1 MGDADAAPAA
11 KSLLRFITCGS
22 VDDGKSSLLGRLLFE
37 TGRIPE
43 DQLAALKASSR
54 GGEVDY
60 SLLLDGLAAE
70 REQGITIDV
79 AWRYFETGRRKFI
92 VADTPGHEQYT
103 RNMVTGASRADA
115 ALLLVDARKG
125 LLTQTLRHS
134 YLVRLLGIR
143 NVALAVNKMDLV
155 GFDQS
160 RFDEIRHAYA
170 STADALGFTVRS
182 IPISAVRGDNVTR
195 LSDASGW
202 YEGPTL
208 LEYLEHVEPG
218 ESEAA
223 AQPFIMPVQWVNR
236 ATADFRGYAGMIA
249 SGSVS
254 PGHALQ
260 LLPSGRKAAV
270 DRIVTMSGDLDRALA
285 GQSVTLTFDRQ
296 VDCSRGEVLAAPDA
310 PLQVADQLEA
320 TLVWM
325 SEQPMLPGRSY
336 RLKLAASTV
345 GAWVTE
351 LKSEINVE
359 TLEKLAA
366 RTLELNGIGT
376 VNVALDRPLPFTS
389 YEESRELGAFIL
401 IDRDSETTLA
411 AGMIHHALRRAEN
424 VQWQTIDVTREARA
438 AAKKQ
443 QPKLLWFTGLSGAGK
458 STIANLVDRK
468 LHAMGKHSFVLDGD
482 NIRHGLSKNLGFT
495 DADRVENM
503 RRVAEA
509 AKLMTDA
516 GLIVLAALISPFR
529 AEREMVRRIFPAGE
543 FVEIFVDTPLDVA
556 EQRDPKG
563 LYAKARSG
571 ALTNFT
577 GIDSPYEPPE
587 HPDIRIDTTSMTPEE
602 AATAII
608 AALI

>member
-1 MGDADAAPAA
+1 MGDAGAVPAA

-54 GGEVDY
+54 GGEIDY

-79 AWRYFETGRRKFI
+79 AWRYFETERRKFI

-160 RFDEIRHAYA
+160 MFDEISHAYA
-170 STADALGFTVRS
+170 STAEALGLTVQS
-182 IPISAVRGDNVTR
+182 IPISAVRGDNVTK
-195 LSDASGW
+195 LSDASSW

-208 LEYLEHVEPG
+208 LEYLEHVAPG

-223 AQPFIMPVQWVNR
+223 VQPFIMPVQWVNR

-249 SGSVS
+249 SGGVS
-254 PGHALQ
+254 PGDALQ

-270 DRIVTMSGDLDRALA
+270 ERIATMTGDLDRAIA
-285 GQSVTLTFDRQ
+285 GQSVTLTFDRE
-296 VDCSRGEVLAAPDA
+296 VDCSRGEVLAGHDA

-325 SEQPMLPGRSY
+325 SDQAMLPGRSY

-366 RTLELNGIGT
+366 RTLELNGIGI

-424 VQWQTIDVTREARA
+424 VQWQAIDVTREARA

-529 AEREMVRRIFPAGE
+529 AEREMVRRIFPDGE

-556 EQRDPKG
+556 EERDPKG

-571 ALTNFT
+571 ALANFT
-577 GIDSPYEPPE
+577 GIDSPYEAPE
-587 HPDIRIDTTSMTPEE
+587 QPDIRIDTTSMTPEE

-608 AALI
+608 NAVI

>member
-1 MGDADAAPAA
+1 MGEDAREATA

-22 VDDGKSSLLGRLLFE
+22 VDDGKSTLLGRLLFE
-37 TGRIPE
+37 TGRIPD
-43 DQLAALKASSR
+43 DQLAALGASSR
-54 GGEVDY
+54 GGEPDY
-60 SLLLDGLAAE
+60 ALLLDGLAAE
-70 REQGITIDV
+70 REQGITIDG
-79 AWRYFETGRRKFI
+79 AWRYFETERRKFI

-115 ALLLVDARKG
+115 AVLLVDARKG

-143 NVALAVNKMDLV
+143 NLALAVNKMDLV

-160 RFDEIRHAYA
+160 VFDRIAGAYSA
-170 STADALGFTVRS
+170 TAESLGLTVQAV
-182 IPISAVRGDNVTR
+182 PLSAATGANLVKPHRDGR
-195 LSDASGW
+195 W
-202 YEGPTL
+202 YSGPTL
-208 LEYLEHVEPG
+208 LEYLEHVPAG
-218 ESEAA
+218 EQAA
-223 AQPFIMPVQWVNR
+223 GDRPFAMPVQWVNR
-236 ATADFRGYAGMIA
+236 ASADFRGYAGTIA
-249 SGSVS
+249 SGRVCRGD
-254 PGHALQ
+254 PLR
-260 LLPSGRKAAV
+260 LLPSGRTAKLA
-270 DRIVTMSGDLDRALA
+270 RIVTMGGDLEGAGI
-285 GQSVTLTFDRQ
+285 GQSVTLTLDRD

-325 SEQPMLPGRSY
+325 AEQPMLPGRSY

-345 GAWVTE
+345 GAWITE
-351 LKSEINVE
+351 IKSETNVE
-359 TLEKLAA
+359 THEKLAA

-376 VNVALDRPLPFTS
+376 VNIALDRALPFTS
-389 YEESRELGAFIL
+389 YQENRELGAFIL
-401 IDRDSETTLA
+401 IDRDSEATLG

-424 VQWQTIDVTREARA
+424 VQWQAIDVTREARA
-438 AAKKQ
+438 AAKQQ

-503 RRVAEA
+503 RRVAET

-529 AEREMVRRIFPAGE
+529 AEREMVRRIFPPGE
-543 FVEIFVDTPLDVA
+543 FMEIFVDTPLDIA
-556 EQRDPKG
+556 EQRDSKG

-587 HPDIRIDTTSMTPEE
+587 RPDLRIDTISMSPEE

-608 AALI
+608 KALT

>member
-1 MGDADAAPAA
+1 
-11 KSLLRFITCGS
+11 
-22 VDDGKSSLLGRLLFE
+22 
-37 TGRIPE
+37 
-43 DQLAALKASSR
+43 
-54 GGEVDY
+54 
-60 SLLLDGLAAE
+60 
-70 REQGITIDV
+70 
-79 AWRYFETGRRKFI
+79 
-92 VADTPGHEQYT
+92 
-103 RNMVTGASRADA
+103 
-115 ALLLVDARKG
+115 
-125 LLTQTLRHS
+125 
-134 YLVRLLGIR
+134 
-143 NVALAVNKMDLV
+143 
-155 GFDQS
+155 
-160 RFDEIRHAYA
+160 
-170 STADALGFTVRS
+170 
-182 IPISAVRGDNVTR
+182 
-195 LSDASGW
+195 
-202 YEGPTL
+202 
-208 LEYLEHVEPG
+208 
-218 ESEAA
+218 
-223 AQPFIMPVQWVNR
+223 MPVQWVNR

-270 DRIVTMSGDLDRALA
+270 DRIVTMSGDLDRAIA
-285 GQSVTLTFDRQ
+285 GQSVTLAFDRQ